1 MEVFDKAP
9 ATFKNYTNL
18 MKSQELTKQNY
29 EGPLRE
35 EFRAQLKLMQD
46 AATTELTNVK
56 KQYEYWLKEKET
68 AMETFTEKFN
78 AYRTKKSNH
87 VPSQHTLSM
96 HPLIHHHIEPKKVVM
111 FLLMYRL
118 THPLIT
124 PCKHN
129 LSTHPLNT
137 TSQPTLSTHHR
148 NPPSQHTLRTH
159 TLIHHHLPIHHSNIF
174 TNKSHR
180 HIYYHY
186 YYPHSLSSYL
196 VITLYHLVVSSHPIN
211 PPYRHI
217 YYHYYYLQVNN
228 SKCVNKKL
236 SKCTNIPALPMK
248 FWIT

>member
-1 MEVFDKAP
+1 MLLFPYHTPLITHCLPPINKL
-9 ATFKNYTNL
+9 TFPPNKHPSTYFL
-18 MKSQELTKQNY
+18 CA
-29 EGPLRE
+29 GPLRE

-87 VPSQHTLSM
+87 VPSQHTLST
-96 HPLIHHHIEPKKVVM
+96 HPLIHHHIEPKKVIM

-137 TSQPTLSTHHR
+137 PSQPTLSTH
-148 NPPSQHTLRTH
+148 PPNTH
-159 TLIHHHLPIHHSNIF
+159 SHSPSSSYSSL
-174 TNKSHR
+174 K
-180 HIYYHY
+180 HIY
-186 YYPHSLSSYL
+186 
-196 VITLYHLVVSSHPIN
+196 
-211 PPYRHI
+211 
-217 YYHYYYLQVNN
+217 
-228 SKCVNKKL
+228 
-236 SKCTNIPALPMK
+236 
-248 FWIT
+248 